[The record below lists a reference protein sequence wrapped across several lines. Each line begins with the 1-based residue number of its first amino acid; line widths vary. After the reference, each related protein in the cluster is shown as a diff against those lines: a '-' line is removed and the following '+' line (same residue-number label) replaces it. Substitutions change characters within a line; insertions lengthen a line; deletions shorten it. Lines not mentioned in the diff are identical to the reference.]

1 MTRHQKAQQLAKQ
14 YYEEMLQDN
23 YPPKLCWSE
32 AMHVFKMEMQ
42 K

>member
-1 MTRHQKAQQLAKQ
+1 MTQQQKAQRLAKQ

-32 AMHVFKMEMQ
+32 VMYVFKLGMQ